1 MTRMND
7 KQAPQLSVV
16 IIGRNEGPRLLR
28 CLDSVRAMSRR
39 EEEMEIIYVDSA
51 STDDSVKTALERGAR
66 VIELRADRTT
76 AAMGR
81 NAGWRAARG
90 EFVLFLDG
98 DTILAPYF
106 VANSLPAMSD
116 PSIAIV
122 WGHRREIDPGGSI
135 FNRVLD
141 LDWVFPPGESE
152 YCGGDALIRRSVL
165 EEVGGFD
172 ETLIAGE
179 EPEMCR
185 RIRERGYRI
194 LHTDEPMT
202 GHDLAMTKFSQ
213 YWRRAVRAG
222 YAFAQ
227 IAHRSRYDEIPLW
240 TNEVRGNLQRGGL
253 LLVLTLAG
261 AVASVFA
268 ASPWPLALYILIIAL
283 LSIRT
288 AIRTAW
294 KADDFATRLMYGAHS
309 HFQQVPIL
317 FGQLLFWRD
326 RWIGRRR
333 GLIEYK

>member
-1 MTRMND
+1 MN
-7 KQAPQLSVV
+7 KTEAPWLSVV
-16 IIGRNEGPRLLR
+16 IIGRNEGCRLAR
-28 CLDSVRAMSRR
+28 CLDSVRGMSWNSG
-39 EEEMEIIYVDSA
+39 EMEMIYVDSA

-66 VIELRADRTT
+66 VIELRTDKPT

-116 PSIAIV
+116 PRVAIV

-152 YCGGDALIRRSVL
+152 YCGGDALVRRSAL
-165 EEVGGFD
+165 IEIDGFD

-185 RIRERGYRI
+185 RLRERGFKI
-194 LHTDEPMT
+194 LHIDEPMT
-202 GHDLAMTKFSQ
+202 GHDLAMTKLSQ

-227 IAHRSRYDEIPLW
+227 IAHRSRHHEIPLW
-240 TNEVRGNLQRGGL
+240 ANEVRGNLKRGGAL
-253 LLVLTLAG
+253 LGLAMTG

-268 ASPWPLALYILIIAL
+268 AGPWPLAIYVLILAL

-288 AIRTAW
+288 AIRASW
-294 KADDFATRLMYGAHS
+294 KADDFSTRLMYGAHS
-309 HFQQVPIL
+309 HLQQVPIL

-326 RWIGRRR
+326 LWIGRRR